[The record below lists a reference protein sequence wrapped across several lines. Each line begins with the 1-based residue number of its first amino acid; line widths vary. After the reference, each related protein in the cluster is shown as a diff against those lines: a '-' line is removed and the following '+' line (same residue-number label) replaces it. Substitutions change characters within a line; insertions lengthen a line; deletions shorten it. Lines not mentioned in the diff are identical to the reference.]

1 MKNKTKNG
9 AAAAEFI
16 PMKDFSNGCA
26 DDVLFVRGSADT
38 SSLWEA
44 TMSRL
49 TAIKNLL
56 EFGAVALQ
64 KTGNINNET
73 SMLTDSALI
82 LISDAVSIMDAL
94 YKSINEQPE
103 QEKLGK
109 YVRENT
115 GESVYLVN
123 DAEMEKIIMVK
134 DMANI
139 FCNLTGVTPQDIT
152 VNGNSFCSVMGIS
165 RTESTGPRATFREFR
180 CPPFPAALPSDR
192 HQGIGDCLRCLSRCF
207 LKSRCK
213 ALGHSG
219 PTKTQSYP
227 QNRIIIRFNTVSGHS
242 GDHCCHSPALFS
254 CLPPLL

>member
-49 TAIKNLL
+49 MAIKNML
-56 EFGAVALQ
+56 EFGAALQ
-64 KTGNINNET
+64 KSGYTNNET

-82 LISDAVSIMDAL
+82 LISDAVSIMGAL

-103 QEKLGK
+103 PEKLAK
-109 YVRENT
+109 YVQENAS
-115 GESVYLVN
+115 ESVYLVN
-123 DAEMEKIIMVK
+123 DADMEKIIMVK
-134 DMANI
+134 DMANM

-152 VNGNSFCSVMGIS
+152 VNGNSFCSVMGDI
-165 RTESTGPRATFREFR
+165 
-180 CPPFPAALPSDR
+180 SDR
-192 HQGIGDCLRCLSRCF
+192 IDGATRDLPRVSLS
-207 LKSRCK
+207 
-213 ALGHSG
+213 AISG
-219 PTKTQSYP
+219 S
-227 QNRIIIRFNTVSGHS
+227 F
-242 GDHCCHSPALFS
+242 AE
-254 CLPPLL
+254 

>member
-56 EFGAVALQ
+56 EFGVVALQ

-152 VNGNSFCSVMGIS
+152 VNGNSFCSVMGDI
-165 RTESTGPRATFREFR
+165 
-180 CPPFPAALPSDR
+180 SDR
-192 HQGIGDCLRCLSRCF
+192 IDGATRDLPRVPLS
-207 LKSRCK
+207 
-213 ALGHSG
+213 AISG
-219 PTKTQSYP
+219 S
-227 QNRIIIRFNTVSGHS
+227 F
-242 GDHCCHSPALFS
+242 AE
-254 CLPPLL
+254 